1 MRGSTLKRQSLVFEN
16 KSFGRRGNNGG
27 VFEVNQDPLSSEEN
41 DRREPHRDNAR
52 KQMRHFF
59 PGGGTHDGRR
69 SYCRDLTPQSNFT
82 SLYSPHGR
90 FITLAAIST
99 ILLRIS
105 WSSFLSRH
113 QPDEISG

>member
-1 MRGSTLKRQSLVFEN
+1 MRGGTLKRQSLVFEG
-16 KSFGRRGNNGG
+16 KPFGSRGNNGG

-41 DRREPHRDNAR
+41 DCREPQRDNAR

-59 PGGGTHDGRR
+59 PGGGTHDGIR

-82 SLYSPHGR
+82 SVFSQHGR

-99 ILLRIS
+99 IFPGIS
-105 WSSFLSRH
+105 
-113 QPDEISG
+113 

>member
-1 MRGSTLKRQSLVFEN
+1 MRGGTLKRQSLIFEG
-16 KSFGRRGNNGG
+16 KLFGSRGNNGG

-41 DRREPHRDNAR
+41 DCRERQRDNAR

-59 PGGGTHDGRR
+59 PGGGTHDGIR

-82 SLYSPHGR
+82 SVFSPHGR

-99 ILLRIS
+99 TLLGIS
-105 WSSFLSRH
+105 
-113 QPDEISG
+113 